1 MNVAEK
7 ASSETSHSIKK
18 NYLSYKLHAPQ
29 QIFSIFYFEE
39 LSLWKS
45 CQLLDNRVMIAAL
58 ASLRDDFEDQV
69 SLWKTGLFIRNH
81 DHHLVW
87 NYQLQAKYKEQ
98 SFGLLDSTN
107 INKRT
112 QIIESYVQGNSCVN
126 I

>member
-7 ASSETSHSIKK
+7 ASSETSHSL

-29 QIFSIFYFEE
+29 QIFSILYFEE

-45 CQLLDNRVMIAAL
+45 CQLLGNRVMIEAL

-81 DHHLVW
+81 DRDHLVL

-112 QIIESYVQGNSCVN
+112 QIIESYLQGNSCVN

>member
-7 ASSETSHSIKK
+7 ASSETSHSL

-29 QIFSIFYFEE
+29 QIFSILYFEE

-45 CQLLDNRVMIAAL
+45 CQLLDNRVMIEAL

-69 SLWKTGLFIRNH
+69 SLWKTHLFIRNH
-81 DHHLVW
+81 DHHLVL

-112 QIIESYVQGNSCVN
+112 QFIESYLQGNSCVN

>member
-7 ASSETSHSIKK
+7 ASSETSHSL

-45 CQLLDNRVMIAAL
+45 CQLLDNRVMIEAL
-58 ASLRDDFEDQV
+58 ASLRDDFQDQV

-81 DHHLVW
+81 DHHLVL
-87 NYQLQAKYKEQ
+87 NYQLQATYKEQ

-107 INKRT
+107 RNKRT
-112 QIIESYVQGNSCVN
+112 QIIESYLQGNSCVN

>member
-7 ASSETSHSIKK
+7 ASSETSHSL

-45 CQLLDNRVMIAAL
+45 CQLLDNRVMIEAL
-58 ASLRDDFEDQV
+58 ASLRDDFEGQV
-69 SLWKTGLFIRNH
+69 SLWKTHLFIRNH
-81 DHHLVW
+81 DHHLVL

-98 SFGLLDSTN
+98 SFGLLDS
-107 INKRT
+107 
-112 QIIESYVQGNSCVN
+112 
-126 I
+126 

>member
-7 ASSETSHSIKK
+7 ASSETSHSL

-29 QIFSIFYFEE
+29 QIFSILYFEE

-45 CQLLDNRVMIAAL
+45 CQLLDNRVMIEAL
-58 ASLRDDFEDQV
+58 ASLRDDSEGQV
-69 SLWKTGLFIRNH
+69 SLWKTRLFIRNH
-81 DHHLVW
+81 DHHLVL

-107 INKRT
+107 IN
-112 QIIESYVQGNSCVN
+112 
-126 I
+126 

>member
-7 ASSETSHSIKK
+7 ASSETSHSL

-69 SLWKTGLFIRNH
+69 GLWKTGLFIRNH
-81 DHHLVW
+81 DHHLVL

>member
-7 ASSETSHSIKK
+7 ASSETSHSL
-18 NYLSYKLHAPQ
+18 NYFSYKLHAPQ

-45 CQLLDNRVMIAAL
+45 CQLLDNRVMIEAL

-81 DHHLVW
+81 DHHLVL

-112 QIIESYVQGNSCVN
+112 QIIESYLQGNSCVN

>member
-7 ASSETSHSIKK
+7 ASSETSHSL

-29 QIFSIFYFEE
+29 QIFSILYFEE

-45 CQLLDNRVMIAAL
+45 CQLLDNRVMIEAL

-81 DHHLVW
+81 DHQLVL

-112 QIIESYVQGNSCVN
+112 QIIESYLQGNSCVN

>member
-7 ASSETSHSIKK
+7 ASSETSHSL

-29 QIFSIFYFEE
+29 LIFSILYFEE

-45 CQLLDNRVMIAAL
+45 CQLLDNRVMIEAL

-69 SLWKTGLFIRNH
+69 RLWKTGLFIRNH

-98 SFGLLDSTN
+98 SFGLLDS
-107 INKRT
+107 
-112 QIIESYVQGNSCVN
+112 
-126 I
+126 